1 MLFNLFFLFNLFY
14 CRQSPCLIIICGH
27 GQKWIF
33 SFCLGLLIPPW
44 QKWTLNHTLPLQMVE
59 WKFSSFFFFCHC
71 LSECGV
77 PTHTKREYKLS
88 TSLGCTDTKDGG
100 RNRGSTLT
108 TLQSHVPP
116 SCCYVS
122 VKFQLSAPL
131 RAKLTQEGEKQ
142 SVHLPCLMPYH
153 SVSLLMSGETQLCAG
168 LPTVLCWHGGR
179 GRGSGGGGGNATL
192 LAPSCSASSY
202 LIDVGQEWKPTS
214 SLSSTDSQAKN
225 SWVLPAPAR

>member
-1 MLFNLFFLFNLFY
+1 M
-14 CRQSPCLIIICGH
+14 
-27 GQKWIF
+27 
-33 SFCLGLLIPPW
+33 
-44 QKWTLNHTLPLQMVE
+44 
-59 WKFSSFFFFCHC
+59 
-71 LSECGV
+71 
-77 PTHTKREYKLS
+77 
-88 TSLGCTDTKDGG
+88 GCTDTKDGG

-108 TLQSHVPP
+108 TLQSHVAP

-122 VKFQLSAPL
+122 VEVQLEVQLSAPL

-179 GRGSGGGGGNATL
+179 GRGSRGGGGGGGNATL

-202 LIDVGQEWKPTS
+202 LIDAGQEWKPTS
-214 SLSSTDSQAKN
+214 SLSPTDSQTKN
-225 SWVLPAPAR
+225 SWVLPAPSR